1 MTITVEGDRVAGSP
15 RWRALSSGWR
25 ARLWG
30 TSRRGARLWG
40 LVVRLGGSWV
50 GLRVRRHPSAV
61 IGFGAFA
68 IYAATSLVRFARMYA
83 GIDLAIFTQAVQQY
97 AQGHLPWSYLKASGG
112 FDLLGDHFSPIVAL
126 VAPFYR
132 LWTDARVLLVA
143 QAVLVGL
150 GAAIVTRSAVR
161 VLGTRIGAGVGAG
174 FVLAWGIQAMALFD
188 FHEVAFAV
196 PLLALSLA
204 ELVRGREVRA
214 IAWVLPLMLVKEDS
228 VFLVLGIALYLAAR
242 RRWWPAAG
250 VAGFA
255 VGAFALI
262 VGVIIPSIGFYGVY
276 TYWSSSAAAGGAL
289 ASLWTSITT
298 GKAIVLVLV
307 LLAPSLGLAA
317 RSPLALIALPSLAS
331 RLTSANETYW
341 GPGLHYNATVT
352 VVMVFATIDAVRR
365 LRARRRWDDQTL
377 ARTAWVLVGVALV
390 ASWWLPLG
398 HTTSSALRPC
408 PACAA
413 KTAALNAIPDHASV
427 AADDTL
433 ASYLIDR
440 DYVHELKPGLF
451 DTTGDRVFPEYVAI
465 DRSLDGIWAVPP
477 RLNEWREALLRPAGY
492 AGATYWG
499 VCEYVRVDV
508 VHGVNV
514 VLYDVVILRTP
525 YPSSP
530 R

>member
-1 MTITVEGDRVAGSP
+1 MTSTLEGDRSAAPSASAV
-15 RWRALSSGWR
+15 SSTGW
-25 ARLWG
+25 
-30 TSRRGARLWG
+30 GARLWR
-40 LVVRLGGSWV
+40 LIRRLGATWV
-50 GLRVRRHPSAV
+50 GVRARRYPSLT
-61 IGFGAFA
+61 IGLGAFA
-68 IYAATSLVRFARMYA
+68 IYAATSLVRFARMYS
-83 GIDLAIFTQAVQQY
+83 GIDLAIFTQAVKQY
-97 AQGHLPWSYLKASGG
+97 AQGHLPWSYLKAVGG
-112 FDLLGDHFSPIVAL
+112 FDLLGDHFSPVVAL
-126 VAPFYR
+126 LAPFYR
-132 LWTDARVLLVA
+132 LWPDARVLLVA
-143 QAVLVGL
+143 QAALVGL

-161 VLGTRIGAGVGAG
+161 VLGTRVGAGVGAG
-174 FVLAWGIQAMALFD
+174 FVLAWGVQAMALFD

-196 PLLALSLA
+196 PLLALCLA

-214 IAWVLPLMLVKEDS
+214 IGWALPLMLVKEDS

-242 RRWWPAAG
+242 RRWWPAVG

-255 VGAFALI
+255 VSAFALI

-331 RLTSANETYW
+331 RLTSANETNW

-352 VVMVFATIDAVRR
+352 VVMVFATIDAARR
-365 LRARRRWDDQTL
+365 IRTRRRWNDHTL
-377 ARTAWVLVGVALV
+377 TRTAWALVGVALV
-390 ASWWLPLG
+390 GSWWLPLG
-398 HTTSSALRPC
+398 HTAASALRPC

-413 KTAALNAIPDHASV
+413 KTAALNAIPDGVSV

-433 ASYLIDR
+433 VSYLVDR
-440 DYVHELKPGLF
+440 DYIHELKPGLF
-451 DTTGDRVFPEYVAI
+451 DTTGNRVFPEYLAI
-465 DRSLDGIWAVPP
+465 DRSLDGIWASPP
-477 RLNEWREALLRPAGY
+477 RDDGWREKLIRPLGD
-492 AGATYWG
+492 AGATYQN

-514 VLYDVVILRTP
+514 VLYDVMIFKTP

>member
-1 MTITVEGDRVAGSP
+1 MTATLEGDHFTAPSVPTPGWDVWRLVA
-15 RWRALSSGWR
+15 W
-25 ARLWG
+25 
-30 TSRRGARLWG
+30 
-40 LVVRLGGSWV
+40 LGGTWV
-50 GLRVRRHPSAV
+50 GVRVRRRPSLT
-61 IGFGAFA
+61 IGLGAFLL
-68 IYAATSLVRFARMYA
+68 YAATSLVRFARMYS

-97 AQGHLPWSYLKASGG
+97 AQGHLPWSYLKAAGG
-112 FDLLGDHFSPIVAL
+112 FDLLGDHFSPVVAL
-126 VAPFYR
+126 LAPFYR
-132 LWTDARVLLVA
+132 LWPDARVLLIA
-143 QAVLVGL
+143 QAALVGL
-150 GAAIVTRSAVR
+150 AAAIVTRFAVG
-161 VLGTRIGAGVGAG
+161 VLGKRIGAAVGAG

-188 FHEVAFAV
+188 FHEVAFAL

-214 IAWVLPLMLVKEDS
+214 IVWALPLMLVKEDS
-228 VFLVLGIALYLAAR
+228 VFLLLGIALYLAAR
-242 RRWWPAAG
+242 RRWWLAAG

-262 VGVIIPSIGFYGVY
+262 VGVVIPAMGFYGTY

-289 ASLWTSITT
+289 ASLWASIST

-365 LRARRRWDDQTL
+365 IRARRRWSEQTV
-377 ARTAWVLVGVALV
+377 ARGAWVLVAVALV
-390 ASWWLPLG
+390 ASGWLPLG
-398 HTTSSALRPC
+398 DVASSALRPC

-413 KTAALNAIPDHASV
+413 KTAALNAIPDHVSV

-433 ASYLIDR
+433 AAYLVDR

-451 DTTGDRVFPEYVAI
+451 DTTGDRVYPEYVAF
-465 DRSLDGIWAVPP
+465 DRSLDGIWASPH
-477 RLNEWREALLRPAGY
+477 RYDGWRNKLIQPLGNF
-492 AGATYWG
+492 GATYQF
-499 VCEYVRVDV
+499 VCEYVRVKPD
-508 VHGVNV
+508 NT
-514 VLYDVVILRTP
+514 VLYDVMIFKTP

>member
-1 MTITVEGDRVAGSP
+1 MTITLEGDRVAPPS
-15 RWRALSSGWR
+15 WHALSSRW
-25 ARLWG
+25 
-30 TSRRGARLWG
+30 GARLWR
-40 LVVRLGGSWV
+40 VVAWLGGTWV
-50 GLRVRRHPSAV
+50 GARVRRHPSSA
-61 IGFGAFA
+61 IGFGAFVV
-68 IYAATSLVRFARMYA
+68 YAATSLVRFARMYA

-97 AQGHLPWSYLKASGG
+97 AQGHLPWSYLKAAGA
-112 FDLLGDHFSPIVAL
+112 FDLLGDHFSPVVAL

-132 LWTDARVLLVA
+132 LWPDARGLLVA
-143 QAVLVGL
+143 QAALVGL
-150 GAAIVTRSAVR
+150 GAGIVTRSAVR
-161 VLGTRIGAGVGAG
+161 ALGARIGAAVGAG
-174 FVLAWGIQAMALFD
+174 FVLAWGVQAMALFD

-196 PLLALSLA
+196 PLLALCLA

-214 IAWVLPLMLVKEDS
+214 IRWALPLMLVKEDS

-289 ASLWTSITT
+289 ASVWTSITT

-341 GPGLHYNATVT
+341 GPGLHYNATVA
-352 VVMVFATIDAVRR
+352 VVMAFATIDAVRR
-365 LRARRRWDDQTL
+365 IRARRRWDGQTI
-377 ARTAWVLVGVALV
+377 ARGAWVLVGVALV
-390 ASWWLPLG
+390 ATWWLPLG
-398 HTTSSALRPC
+398 GVVRSTVQPCVACLAKGTALAR
-408 PACAA
+408 
-413 KTAALNAIPDHASV
+413 IPDHVSV

-433 ASYLIDR
+433 AAYLVDR
-440 DYVHELKPGLF
+440 DYVHELKPGLL
-451 DTTGDRVFPEYVAI
+451 DTTGRSLYPTYVAI
-465 DRSLDGIWAVPP
+465 DGRGEFNPVTDKNLVGWRAQLEPERTGSAYEVLDAYFFIDPGD
-477 RLNEWREALLRPAGY
+477 
-492 AGATYWG
+492 GANH
-499 VCEYVRVDV
+499 DV
-508 VHGVNV
+508 M
-514 VLYDVVILRTP
+514 ILTTP

>member
-1 MTITVEGDRVAGSP
+1 MTTALEGDRPSKSSP
-15 RWRALSSGWR
+15 WDTSSPTRSFWPAIG
-25 ARLWG
+25 
-30 TSRRGARLWG
+30 RRGVH
-40 LVVRLGGSWV
+40 LVVRLGDSWV
-50 GLRVRRHPSAV
+50 GVRARRHPSAT

-68 IYAATSLVRFARMYA
+68 VYAVTSLVRFARMYA

-97 AQGHLPWSYLKASGG
+97 AQGHLPWSYLKAAGG
-112 FDLLGDHFSPIVAL
+112 FDLLGDHFSPIVATL
-126 VAPFYR
+126 APLYR
-132 LWTDARVLLVA
+132 LWPDARVLLIA
-143 QAVLVGL
+143 QAALVGL
-150 GAAIVTRSAVR
+150 GAGVVTWSAVR
-161 VLGTRIGAGVGAG
+161 VLGKRIGAAVGAG

-214 IAWVLPLMLVKEDS
+214 IAWALPLMLVKEDS

-242 RRWWPAAG
+242 RRWWPAVG

-255 VGAFALI
+255 LGAFALI

-365 LRARRRWDDQTL
+365 IRARRRWDDQTL
-377 ARTAWVLVGVALV
+377 TRTAWVLVAVALV

-398 HTTSSALRPC
+398 HAAASALRPC

-413 KTAALNAIPDHASV
+413 KTAALNAIPDGVSV

-433 ASYLIDR
+433 ASYLVDR
-440 DYVHELKPGLF
+440 DYVHELRPGLF
-451 DTTGDRVFPEYVAI
+451 DTTGDRVFPKYVAI
-465 DRSLDGIWAVPP
+465 DRSLDGIWASP
-477 RLNEWREALLRPAGY
+477 RRYDGWRNKLIRPAFNFGT
-492 AGATYWG
+492 TYQEI
-499 VCEYVRVDV
+499 CEYVRTTQD
-508 VHGVNV
+508 GTL
-514 VLYDVVILRTP
+514 LYDVIILRTP

>member
-1 MTITVEGDRVAGSP
+1 M
-15 RWRALSSGWR
+15 AL
-25 ARLWG
+25 L
-30 TSRRGARLWG
+30 
-40 LVVRLGGSWV
+40 
-50 GLRVRRHPSAV
+50 
-61 IGFGAFA
+61 
-68 IYAATSLVRFARMYA
+68 
-83 GIDLAIFTQAVQQY
+83 
-97 AQGHLPWSYLKASGG
+97 
-112 FDLLGDHFSPIVAL
+112 
-126 VAPFYR
+126 APFYR
-132 LWTDARVLLVA
+132 LWPDARVLLIA

-150 GAAIVTRSAVR
+150 GAGIVTRSAVGA
-161 VLGTRIGAGVGAG
+161 LGKRIGVAVGAG

-196 PLLALSLA
+196 PLLALCLA

-214 IAWVLPLMLVKEDS
+214 IAWALPLMLVKEDS
-228 VFLVLGIALYLAAR
+228 VFLLLGIALYLAVR
-242 RRWWPAAG
+242 RRWRPAVG
-250 VAGFA
+250 LAGFA

-262 VGVIIPSIGFYGVY
+262 VGVIVPAIGFYGTY

-289 ASLWTSITT
+289 TSLWTSLTT

-352 VVMVFATIDAVRR
+352 VVMVFAAIDAVRR
-365 LRARRRWDDQTL
+365 IRARRRWNDQTI
-377 ARTAWVLVGVALV
+377 ARGAWVLVGVALV
-390 ASWWLPLG
+390 ASWSLPLG
-398 HTTSSALRPC
+398 QTAASALRPC

-413 KTAALNAIPDHASV
+413 KTAALNAIPDHVSV

-433 ASYLIDR
+433 ASYLVDR
-440 DYVHELKPGLF
+440 DYVHELKPDLF
-451 DTTGDRVFPEYVAI
+451 DTTGHRVFPEYLAF
-465 DRSLDGIWAVPP
+465 DRSLDGIWASPP
-477 RLNEWREALLRPAGY
+477 RDDGWREKLIRPLGD
-492 AGATYWG
+492 AGATYQN

-514 VLYDVVILRTP
+514 VLYDVMIFKTP

>member
-1 MTITVEGDRVAGSP
+1 M
-15 RWRALSSGWR
+15 AL
-25 ARLWG
+25 L
-30 TSRRGARLWG
+30 
-40 LVVRLGGSWV
+40 
-50 GLRVRRHPSAV
+50 
-61 IGFGAFA
+61 
-68 IYAATSLVRFARMYA
+68 
-83 GIDLAIFTQAVQQY
+83 
-97 AQGHLPWSYLKASGG
+97 
-112 FDLLGDHFSPIVAL
+112 
-126 VAPFYR
+126 APFYR
-132 LWTDARVLLVA
+132 LWPDARVLLIA

-150 GAAIVTRSAVR
+150 GAGIVTRSAVGA
-161 VLGTRIGAGVGAG
+161 LGKRIGVAVGAG

-196 PLLALSLA
+196 PLLALCLA

-214 IAWVLPLMLVKEDS
+214 IAWALPLMLVKEDS
-228 VFLVLGIALYLAAR
+228 VFLLLGIALYLAVR
-242 RRWWPAAG
+242 RRWRPAVG
-250 VAGFA
+250 LAGFA

-262 VGVIIPSIGFYGVY
+262 VGVIVPAIGFYGTY

-289 ASLWTSITT
+289 TSLWTSLTT

-352 VVMVFATIDAVRR
+352 VVMVFAAIDAVRR
-365 LRARRRWDDQTL
+365 IRARRRWDGQTI
-377 ARTAWVLVGVALV
+377 ARGAWVLVGVALV
-390 ASWWLPLG
+390 ASWSLPLG
-398 HTTSSALRPC
+398 QTAASALRPC

-413 KTAALNAIPDHASV
+413 KTAALNAIPDHVSV

-433 ASYLIDR
+433 ASYLVDR
-440 DYVHELKPGLF
+440 DYVHELKPDLF
-451 DTTGDRVFPEYVAI
+451 DTTGHRVFPEYLAF
-465 DRSLDGIWAVPP
+465 DRSLDGIWASPP
-477 RLNEWREALLRPAGY
+477 RDDGWREKLIRPLGD
-492 AGATYWG
+492 AGATYQN

-514 VLYDVVILRTP
+514 VLYDVMIFKTP

>member
-1 MTITVEGDRVAGSP
+1 MTITLEGNPSAAPFPPGAPSSVRSFWHAVVRV
-15 RWRALSSGWR
+15 
-25 ARLWG
+25 
-30 TSRRGARLWG
+30 
-40 LVVRLGGSWV
+40 VVRLGETRV
-50 GLRVRRHPSAV
+50 GVLARRYPSSV
-61 IGFGAFA
+61 IGFGAFVV
-68 IYAATSLVRFARMYA
+68 YAVTSLVRFARMYA

-97 AQGHLPWSYLKASGG
+97 AQGHLPWSYLKAAGG
-112 FDLLGDHFSPIVAL
+112 FDLLGDHFSPVVAL

-132 LWTDARVLLVA
+132 LWPDARVLLIT
-143 QAVLVGL
+143 QAALVGL
-150 GAAIVTRSAVR
+150 GVGIVTRSAVR

-214 IAWVLPLMLVKEDS
+214 IGWALPLMLVKEDS

-317 RSPLALIALPSLAS
+317 RSPIALIALPSLAS

-365 LRARRRWDDQTL
+365 IRARERWNDQTL
-377 ARTAWVLVGVALV
+377 TRAAWVLVAVALV

-398 HTTSSALRPC
+398 HTAASALRPC

-413 KTAALNAIPDHASV
+413 KTAALNAIPDHVSV

-433 ASYLIDR
+433 VSYLVDR

-451 DTTGDRVFPEYVAI
+451 DTTGNRVYPQYLAIDRVF
-465 DRSLDGIWAVPP
+465 DGMDASPQ
-477 RLNEWREALLRPAGY
+477 RFDGWRNKLISPAFNF
-492 AGATYWG
+492 GATYQI
-499 VCEYVRVDV
+499 VCEYVQAKSATSYD
-508 VHGVNV
+508 
-514 VLYDVVILRTP
+514 YDVMILKTP
-525 YPSSP
+525 FPSSP